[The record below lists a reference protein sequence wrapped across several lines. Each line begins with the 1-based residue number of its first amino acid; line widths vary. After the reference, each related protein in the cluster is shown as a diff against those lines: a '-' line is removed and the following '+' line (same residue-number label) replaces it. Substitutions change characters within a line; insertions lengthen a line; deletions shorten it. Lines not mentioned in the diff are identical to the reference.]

1 MLTPEI
7 LFKTE
12 TILLESTYVLSLV
25 SHSFSNFPLSQVFTG
40 EKDQNSCSKGSE
52 CCLSCTLL
60 YHWSWNKVGLRSF
73 LKNESKIQL
82 GQVSIISRL
91 SNALWVSN
99 WEDVKEKNLWDYPYV
114 AMFFFKWEAEQL
126 DKSKYDFIQNY
137 FAKMRTRMKYLLQ
150 WKKSGYKN
158 VSKCQTKFLYFNI
171 SLKSDAMGS
180 HL

>member
-91 SNALWVSN
+91 SNALWVSKLGRC
-99 WEDVKEKNLWDYPYV
+99 EREKPLGLPVCGYV
-114 AMFFFKWEAEQL
+114 LFQVRSWTIRQKQVWLYSKLFRKDENKNEISTAM
-126 DKSKYDFIQNY
+126 
-137 FAKMRTRMKYLLQ
+137 
-150 WKKSGYKN
+150 KKIW
-158 VSKCQTKFLYFNI
+158 L
-171 SLKSDAMGS
+171 
-180 HL
+180 